1 MKDQRILVTGSAG
14 FIGSNIANTLA
25 SENDVIAIDDCF
37 LGDQENLCDAVD
49 FRKMC
54 VLEDGLPTDVDTVFH
69 LAALSSYAMH
79 EDDTCKG
86 VRVNIEGFVNVVE
99 QARTAGCTNVVYAST
114 SSIYGNQTEPSPE
127 GMSVEA
133 NTGYE
138 ASKLAR
144 ERYAQYFSNH
154 YDISLAGL
162 RFFSVYEGYGGSEG
176 HKGEFANVVS
186 QFADDIAK
194 NESPVLYGDGAQ
206 TRDFTHVNDVVRAAV
221 LAAEHELDG
230 VYNVGT
236 GSSYSFNEVVEMIN
250 DELGTNVKPR
260 YVENPI
266 PDSVY
271 VHDTCADF
279 NKLREDTGWEP
290 QIDFE
295 EGVRRVCEK
304 YIDSKKAI

>member
-25 SENDVIAIDDCF
+25 SENDVIGIDDCF
-37 LGDQENLCDAVD
+37 LGDQGNLSDAVD
-49 FRKMC
+49 FKKMC
-54 VLEDGLPTDVDTVFH
+54 VLEDDLPTDVDTVFH

-99 QARTAGCTNVVYAST
+99 QARTAGCTNIVYAST

-154 YDISLAGL
+154 YDMTLSGL

-194 NESPVLYGDGAQ
+194 NESPVLYGDGTQ

-236 GSSYSFNEVVEMIN
+236 GSSYTFNEVVKLIN
-250 DELGTNVKPR
+250 NEFNTDIKPN
-260 YVENPI
+260 YVENPV
-266 PDSVY
+266 PESVY
-271 VHDTCADF
+271 VTDTCADHS
-279 NKLREDTGWEP
+279 KLTEATGWEP
-290 QIDFE
+290 VVNFKDGI
-295 EGVRRVCEK
+295 RRVCK
-304 YIDSKKAI
+304 AYSNSK